1 MAMEHA
7 FRVFMT
13 KLFTDFSIAFG
24 VVIGASMLGGIAAI
38 ITLQP
43 STFAMRTISE
53 NIKIWAVVAAVGG
66 TIDPFRV
73 IESNIFNS
81 QYSPAIQQILHFVS
95 AFCGAHIGTKLIQW
109 VCSGSVQS

>member
-1 MAMEHA
+1 MEHA
-7 FRVFMT
+7 LREFLT

-24 VVIGASMLGGIAAI
+24 VVVGASLLGGMAAVL
-38 ITLQP
+38 TMQP

-73 IESNIFNS
+73 IETNFFNS
-81 QYSPAIQQILHFVS
+81 QYSPAFQQILHFVS
-95 AFCGAHIGTKLIQW
+95 AFCGAHIGMKLIQW
-109 VCSGSVQS
+109 ICNGATQP